1 MASAVMF
8 SLTLLAGSNDNVT
21 GSSEDPNAV
30 TAEKNSS
37 SATPI
42 LCKVGGDW
50 GDAGCAPEPGFSEGD
65 LYSEGDRIVKTNV
78 HASDSA
84 WFGKRAGEIFFE
96 TDSIEGGKTRA
107 FI

>member
-30 TAEKNSS
+30 TAEKISS

-42 LCKVGGDW
+42 LCKVGEMIKLPPL
-50 GDAGCAPEPGFSEGD
+50 A
-65 LYSEGDRIVKTNV
+65 
-78 HASDSA
+78 
-84 WFGKRAGEIFFE
+84 
-96 TDSIEGGKTRA
+96 
-107 FI
+107 